1 MKIVLILLTS
11 FLCSYAGFSQ
21 FGPQQII
28 SEIPSSLSF
37 RVCSADLDGD
47 GDNDILTVSVADQT
61 VAWYENLDGLGNF
74 STGHVLISNLI
85 DVRSAI
91 ATDIDNDGDLD
102 VIAASI
108 SSNNKLIWF
117 ENVDGLGA
125 FGAQHLI
132 STEANATSIFATD
145 VDGNGTMDI
154 ISGSFSNNTVAWY
167 VNDGLGNFGVPQI
180 ISTNAMSVNQV
191 YAADIDGDGDMD
203 IVAAISGTG
212 TVAWYENIDGLGNF
226 SAENVIRI
234 LSGGVT
240 SIFAADLD
248 GDGDIDVLSAS
259 QAGEE
264 IAWYENLD
272 GLGNFSS
279 ENIIIVGMGSMNRVY
294 AADLNNDGDM
304 DVISSSPN
312 NFGNS
317 YIAWYENLDG
327 LGSFSSPNT
336 ITTEVDGPRDV
347 LATDIDNDGDLDVV
361 YASASP
367 TDDKFAWHENFTI
380 LSIPEY
386 NNTNL
391 VVYPNPTR
399 YTLSIKTTKFNI
411 QKVEILDLLGKSI
424 GTTNSNFENINTSKL
439 RSGIYILKIY
449 TDNGVFT
456 KKLSKI

>member
-37 RVCSADLDGD
+37 RVFSADLDGD
-47 GDNDILTVSVADQT
+47 GDKDILTASVAAQT
-61 VAWYENLDGLGNF
+61 VAWYENLDGLGSF
-74 STGHVLISNLI
+74 STGHVLISNLL
-85 DVRSAI
+85 DVRDAI
-91 ATDIDNDGDLD
+91 AADIDNDGDLD
-102 VIAASI
+102 VIATSGTQNI
-108 SSNNKLIWF
+108 IWF
-117 ENVDGLGA
+117 KNVDGMGT
-125 FGAQHLI
+125 FGAQQLI
-132 STEANATSIFATD
+132 STEANATSIFAAD

-154 ISGSFSNNTVAWY
+154 ISGSFTNNTVAWY
-167 VNDGLGNFGVPQI
+167 ANDGLGNFGVPQI

-191 YAADIDGDGDMD
+191 YAADINGDGDMD
-203 IVAAISGTG
+203 VIAAIAGTG
-212 TVAWYENIDGLGNF
+212 AVAWYENLDGLGNF

-234 LSGGVT
+234 LAGGVT

-294 AADLNNDGDM
+294 AADLDNDGDM

-367 TDDKFAWHENFTI
+367 TDDKFAWHENLI
-380 LSIPEY
+380 I
-386 NNTNL
+386 
-391 VVYPNPTR
+391 
-399 YTLSIKTTKFNI
+399 
-411 QKVEILDLLGKSI
+411 
-424 GTTNSNFENINTSKL
+424 
-439 RSGIYILKIY
+439 
-449 TDNGVFT
+449 
-456 KKLSKI
+456 